1 MALVR
6 WRSLVAMVGA
16 LFLAGLFFGCAGTRK
31 EQPAEGEA
39 SATSVLGVGQEEQKQ
54 SESAQSE
61 EDVLKLLGITG
72 EEKKAEETTKEV
84 VQKSEVE
91 KLQEQ
96 MMELKKSLK
105 QKEAQIADLEAKLAA
120 KEKEIS
126 QLKTAKPAA
135 LATSV
140 TPMGK
145 PHPPSAEFKVRYQD
159 ALAEYRA
166 RNYETALKLFQQ
178 LLATDPN
185 NTLSDNCQYWIG
197 ECYYGMGKYDQALV
211 EFEKVFAFPETNK
224 AADAQL
230 KIAYCY
236 FRLGDRARAR
246 QEIQRFLDNYPDS
259 EYVPKAKALLAQ
271 L

>member
-1 MALVR
+1 MALVKSR
-6 WRSLVAMVGA
+6 FLVAITGA
-16 LFLAGLFFGCAGTRK
+16 LFLGGVFFGCAGTRK
-31 EQPAEGEA
+31 EQPAGSEA
-39 SATSVLGVGQEEQKQ
+39 SAESVLGVGQENKQ
-54 SESAQSE
+54 ASSTQGE
-61 EDVLKLLGITG
+61 EDVLKLLGIT
-72 EEKKAEETTKEV
+72 EEKKSEETTKEV
-84 VQKSEVE
+84 VQKTEVE

-105 QKEAQIADLEAKLAA
+105 QKEAQIADLKAKLAA

-126 QLKTAKPAA
+126 QLKSAKPAA

-145 PHPPSAEFKVRYQD
+145 PHPPSQEFKVRYED

-166 RNYETALKLFQQ
+166 RNYATALKLFQQ

-236 FRLGDRARAR
+236 FRLGERERAR
-246 QEIQRFLDNYPDS
+246 QELQRFLDNYPDS
-259 EYVPKAKALLAQ
+259 EYVPKAQALLSQ